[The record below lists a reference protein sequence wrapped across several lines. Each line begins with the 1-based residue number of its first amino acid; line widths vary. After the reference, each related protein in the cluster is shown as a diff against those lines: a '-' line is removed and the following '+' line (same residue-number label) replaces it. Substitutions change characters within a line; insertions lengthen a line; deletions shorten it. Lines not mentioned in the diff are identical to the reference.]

1 MTSMRAGDSLRHDRP
16 WTGLAGALALC
27 GICLAAD
34 PASAA
39 SAWVKGEVR
48 LNVRTG
54 PSNEYRILGELH
66 TGDKVDVLENGQGWT
81 RIRSGDREG
90 WVPEGYLQDEPPP
103 AVLLAEAQ
111 SKASELAARVTALE
125 AQSSKLGEENQS
137 LGERESSQRS
147 ELEVLTRENLELRA
161 GAAWPERIVGAA
173 ILGTGMLIGWLI
185 HVISSRRQR
194 PQRIRL

>member
-1 MTSMRAGDSLRHDRP
+1 MISLRAGDSLGPGRLSR
-16 WTGLAGALALC
+16 GLVCALALGC
-27 GICLAAD
+27 IGLAAE
-34 PASAA
+34 PARGAT
-39 SAWVKGEVR
+39 AWVKGEVR

-66 TGDKVDVLENGQGWT
+66 TGDKVDVLENGTGWT

-103 AVLLAEAQ
+103 AVLLADAQ
-111 SKASELAARVTALE
+111 AKATQLAARVETLE
-125 AQSSKLGEENQS
+125 AEAAKLGDENRS
-137 LGERESSQRS
+137 FGERDTSQRS
-147 ELEVLTRENLELRA
+147 ELETLTRENLELKA

-173 ILGTGMLIGWLI
+173 ILGAGMLIGWLI

-194 PQRIRL
+194 PPRIRL

>member
-1 MTSMRAGDSLRHDRP
+1 MTWMRAGESLGPVRALVCALAI
-16 WTGLAGALALC
+16 GLAGLMAESAH
-27 GICLAAD
+27 
-34 PASAA
+34 AA

-66 TGDKVDVLENGQGWT
+66 TGDKVDVLENGDGWT

-90 WVPEGYLQDEPPP
+90 WVPEGFLQNEPP
-103 AVLLAEAQ
+103 ASALLADAQ
-111 SKASELAARVTALE
+111 GKASELAGKVAALE
-125 AQSSKLGEENQS
+125 AQTAQLGTENQS
-137 LGERESSQRS
+137 FAERDTSQKK
-147 ELEVLTRENLELRA
+147 ELEALTRENLELKA
-161 GAAWPERIVGAA
+161 GAAWPERIVGAG

-194 PQRIRL
+194 APRIRL